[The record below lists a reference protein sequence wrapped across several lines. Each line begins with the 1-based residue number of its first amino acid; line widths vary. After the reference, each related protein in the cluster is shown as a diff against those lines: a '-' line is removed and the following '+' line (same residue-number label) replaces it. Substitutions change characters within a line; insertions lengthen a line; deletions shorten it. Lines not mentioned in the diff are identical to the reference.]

1 MVAYTTIGT
10 VDGSTLLLIVSCAF
24 KFVLSCSLIT
34 LELEAPPSSILFFL
48 LRTLLGEFTTTFFL
62 FSSAI
67 YISSLV
73 LLTLVGG
80 FYGFSF

>member
-1 MVAYTTIGT
+1 MPLIIFYAFRSVLSYSFFTFEPKVASS
-10 VDGSTLLLIVSCAF
+10 STLF
-24 KFVLSCSLIT
+24 
-34 LELEAPPSSILFFL
+34 FFL
-48 LRTLLGEFTTTFFL
+48 RALLGEFVAICFL
-62 FSSAI
+62 FFSVI